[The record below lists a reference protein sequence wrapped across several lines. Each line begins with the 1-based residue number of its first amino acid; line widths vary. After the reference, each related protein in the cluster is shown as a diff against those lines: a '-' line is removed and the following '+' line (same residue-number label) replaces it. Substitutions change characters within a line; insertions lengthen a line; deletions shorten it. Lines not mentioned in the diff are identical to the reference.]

1 MIRAVLF
8 DFDGT
13 LADTLPLTLHVF
25 QDIFKRYDNRMV
37 SKEQII
43 AMFGPTEEGIL
54 TANMKYRG
62 LLPTAIEEYFELYH
76 NWHASLVHSSPAI
89 IQMLQALKKQGI
101 AIGIITGKGRRAY
114 QISNEALGLSP
125 YVDIAITGDEV
136 TKPKPDPEGIHAAL
150 AALHVRA
157 DEAIWIGDSN
167 ADIEAGLAANVHTI
181 GAKWFGT
188 VQSATFE
195 KAPHDIFSQPS
206 ELTELVQQSLAHPAI
221 EWRQLHWAKRI
232 QALAQIGLTYSDNPY
247 DRERYEELRDI
258 SVDMMT
264 SCSDVDKE
272 QVRVSFAS
280 DTGYATPKV
289 DVRGVVFRDGKLL
302 LVKEKAD
309 GAWSLPGGWAD
320 IGFSPSEVVVKEIQ
334 EESGFQALAIRLLA
348 VLDKRFHQH
357 PPEPNHVY
365 KLFILCDII
374 GGEAMSGTE
383 TSGVGFFAENELPP
397 LSAERNTEAQLRLL
411 FQIHGQPDHAVILD

>member
-54 TANMKYRG
+54 TANMKCRG
-62 LLPTAIEEYFELYH
+62 LLPSAIEEYFELYR
-76 NWHASLVHSSPAI
+76 NWHPSLVYASPAI
-89 IQMLQALKKQGI
+89 IQMLQHLKGHGI
-101 AIGIITGKGRRAY
+101 SIGIITGKGRRAY
-114 QISNEALGLSP
+114 EISSEALGLTK

-136 TKPKPDPEGIHAAL
+136 TRPKPDPEGIHAAL
-150 AALHVRA
+150 DALHIRA

-167 ADIEAGLAANVHTI
+167 ADIQAGLAANVHTI
-181 GAKWFGT
+181 GAKWFDT

-195 KAPHDIFSQPS
+195 TAPHDIYSKPA
-206 ELTELVQQSLAHPAI
+206 ELIELIEQSIENPALD
-221 EWRQLHWAKRI
+221 WRQLHWAKRI
-232 QALAQIGLTYSDNPY
+232 QALAQIGLTYTENAY

-258 SVDMMT
+258 SVDMMAN
-264 SCSDVDKE
+264 CAEADKE
-272 QVRVSFAS
+272 QIRLSFAS

-289 DVRGVVFRDGKLL
+289 DVRGVIFRDGELL

-334 EESGFQALAIRLLA
+334 EESGFQARAIRLLA

-357 PPEPNHVY
+357 PPEPFHVY

-374 GGEAMSGTE
+374 GGEAASGTE
-383 TSGVGFFAENELPP
+383 TSEAGFFSEHALPT
-397 LSAERNTEAQLRLL
+397 LSAERNTEAQLRLM
-411 FQIHGQPDHAVILD
+411 FQLYHHPDQSVILD

>member
-62 LLPTAIEEYFELYH
+62 LLPTAIEEYFELYR

-89 IQMLQALKKQGI
+89 SQMLQALKEQGI

-114 QISNEALGLSP
+114 QISNEALGLSK
-125 YVDIAITGDEV
+125 YVDIVITGDEV
-136 TKPKPDPEGIHAAL
+136 TRPKPDPEGIHAAL

-181 GAKWFGT
+181 GAKWFST

-195 KAPHDIFSQPS
+195 KAPHEIFSQPS
-206 ELTELVQQSLAHPAI
+206 ELTELVQQSLAHLAI

-232 QALAQIGLTYSDNPY
+232 QALSQIGLTYSEDPY

-264 SCSDVDKE
+264 CCSDADKE

-334 EESGFQALAIRLLA
+334 EESGFQARAIRLLA

-365 KLFILCDII
+365 KLFILCGII
-374 GGEAMSGTE
+374 GGEAASGTE
-383 TSGVGFFAENELPP
+383 TSEVGFFAENELPP
-397 LSAERNTEAQLRLL
+397 LSEERNTEAQLRLL
-411 FQIHGQPDHAVILD
+411 FQIYGQPDHPVILD